1 MRKQFLLMTL
11 LSLTTF
17 NIFGQN
23 AKEKDFKKISSKIFP
38 VIKVEGGGNT
48 TSYIEFT
55 DETQPVFKK
64 IAGDLLC
71 FYGIDRGTHFELILK
86 KQLPESVDL
95 EKLHGIAEENL
106 QKEYRKQIELHETN
120 FGGYALS
127 CGGEHEAALI
137 TIGGVLDI
145 MVEELGENLV
155 FAVPAKDLIFF
166 VNGNNP
172 EEIKSLKNIIE
183 EVHQDGER
191 LLSKKLYTYRNGKI
205 EEK

>member
-64 IAGDLLC
+64 M
-71 FYGIDRGTHFELILK
+71 
-86 KQLPESVDL
+86 Q
-95 EKLHGIAEENL
+95 ENL
-106 QKEYRKQIELHETN
+106 RCFTEMEKETN
-120 FGGYALS
+120 FELT
-127 CGGEHEAALI
+127 LKNK
-137 TIGGVLDI
+137 LPKM
-145 MVEELGENLV
+145 MVEKNFTV
-155 FAVPAKDLIFF
+155 FL
-166 VNGNNP
+166 
-172 EEIKSLKNIIE
+172 E
-183 EVHQDGER
+183 
-191 LLSKKLYTYRNGKI
+191 
-205 EEK
+205 